1 MPFEFR
7 LADVG
12 EGIHEVELLSWNVQP
27 GDEVAAFQPLCQV
40 ESAKATVELT
50 SPVAGRVVETRVP
63 EGATARVGEV
73 LAVIEQSSEWVGI
86 VGSPPAAGP
95 ASLPVRAAAPEGAA
109 SHLPVRA
116 APLVRRLA
124 KERGIRLEDV
134 AGSGPQ
140 GRVRLADLD
149 RFAQQPQENTRIEVR
164 GVRRRMAER
173 MAEAARHVPAVTAMD
188 TFDVSALVQTR
199 EQLRPVAEAEGARLT
214 YLPFIVRATV
224 EALRAVPEANAVYDE
239 QGPAVVV
246 SHRYHI
252 GIAVAAPAGLFV
264 PVIKDADRLSL
275 VELAREL
282 SRLTTAA
289 RSQTLQTADLSG
301 STFTISSFGGLG
313 TGVQYATPIV
323 NYPEVAILGVG
334 RIEQQPRVV
343 DGQVVPRHCLGA
355 SFTFDHR
362 VLDGEGAA
370 RFLASLRRYLEQPA
384 ELLLRLR

>member
-1 MPFEFR
+1 
-7 LADVG
+7 
-12 EGIHEVELLSWNVQP
+12 
-27 GDEVAAFQPLCQV
+27 
-40 ESAKATVELT
+40 
-50 SPVAGRVVETRVP
+50 
-63 EGATARVGEV
+63 
-73 LAVIEQSSEWVGI
+73 
-86 VGSPPAAGP
+86 
-95 ASLPVRAAAPEGAA
+95 
-109 SHLPVRA
+109 VRA

-149 RFAQQPQENTRIEVR
+149 RFAQQPQENTRMEVR

-239 QGPAVVV
+239 QGPAILV

-343 DGQVVPRHCLGA
+343 DGQVVPRHCLGV

>member
-140 GRVRLADLD
+140 GRVRLPDLD
-149 RFAQQPQENTRIEVR
+149 RYAQQPQEKTRIEVR

-239 QGPAVVV
+239 QGPAILV

-343 DGQVVPRHCLGA
+343 DGQVVPRHCLGV